1 MSQSGIKEI
10 YWNRIILYYY
20 RPLYLPI
27 GIMNLQN
34 ILCLKTIIAFPTDL
48 INSENC
54 YKIFQFKCDSNLY
67 SLTISKFFWENNKC
81 NRLTFKLFCT
91 T

>member
-1 MSQSGIKEI
+1 MSQSGIRKFT
-10 YWNRIILYYY
+10 RIILYYY
-20 RPLYLPI
+20 RLTHLPI
-27 GIMNLQN
+27 GIMNLQD
-34 ILCLKTIIAFPTDL
+34 ICLKTIIAFPTDL

-67 SLTISKFFWENNKC
+67 YLTISKFFWENNKC